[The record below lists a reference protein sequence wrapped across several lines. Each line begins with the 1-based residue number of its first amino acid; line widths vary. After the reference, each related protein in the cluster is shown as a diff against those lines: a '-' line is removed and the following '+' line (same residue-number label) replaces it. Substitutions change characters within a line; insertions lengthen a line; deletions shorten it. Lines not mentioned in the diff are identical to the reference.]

1 MAEEETAKR
10 RKRKKGYRRKRRVVL
25 KKEEWLEYKKNQR
38 LGRKPKL
45 TPEEQ
50 EQVVLAR
57 LEGAPVIW
65 LAKKF
70 KCCTR
75 TIYRIDFEAIKK
87 SSETVRKTL
96 EARGK
101 TTI

>member
-1 MAEEETAKR
+1 MAEDKPK
-10 RKRKKGYRRKRRVVL
+10 RKRKKGYRRKRKVVL
-25 KKEEWLEYKKNQR
+25 KKEEWQEFKKNQR

-45 TPEEQ
+45 TAEEQ
-50 EQVVLAR
+50 VQVVLAR
-57 LEGAPVIW
+57 LEGAPVAW

-75 TIYRIDFEAIKK
+75 TIYRIDIEAVKA
-87 SSETVRKTL
+87 SSEAVRKTM
-96 EARGK
+96 ESRHK